1 MIFPGFSPGFGRTA
15 LGVRAMAR
23 ILPRNLG
30 QTGDVGFGLADLS
43 QSIFS
48 SLGLPDTINSLH
60 LPESRRTCLLLVDGL
75 GAEALQKFGSVHP
88 VFQHVIALPDLRSD
102 FPSTTVTNLSSL
114 GTGKSAGE
122 HGMVGYTVRVPNS
135 GNPGRL
141 LNGLKWDERVDP
153 LSWQKIPTLFERAAE
168 QGISVSSIGEKRYQN
183 TAFTTAALRGARYLG
198 ANRPPEIVTHIKI
211 ALAEPGSFA
220 YVYVNGLDAAGH
232 KAGVGSDKWL
242 LALEAVGD
250 LILQIVNQLPKNTQF
265 FITADHG
272 MVNPE
277 EKIILGRDNPLMNY
291 VTLVGGEPRA
301 RHIYLEP
308 GSETDVTS
316 LWREF
321 LRDQAVIHTKQEAI
335 SAGLFGENVSDA
347 CFDRIGD
354 LIAIPSENV
363 LFIDPTRID
372 QESAMVGHH
381 GGLTNTEVVIPLLM
395 AQ

>member
-1 MIFPGFSPGFGRTA
+1 
-15 LGVRAMAR
+15 MAR

-48 SLGLPDTINSLH
+48 SLGLPDAINSLQ
-60 LPESRRTCLLLVDGL
+60 LSESRRSCLLLVDGL
-75 GAEALQKFGSVHP
+75 GAQALQKFGSAHP
-88 VFQHVIALPDLRSD
+88 VFQQVSALRELRSD
-102 FPSTTVTNLSSL
+102 FPSTTVTNLTSL

-153 LSWQKIPTLFERAAE
+153 LSWQKIPTLFQRASE
-168 QGISVSSIGEKRYQN
+168 HGISVSTIGEKRYQD
-183 TAFTTAALRGARYLG
+183 TAFTTASLRGAKYLG
-198 ANRPPEIVTHIKI
+198 ANRQTEIVAQVKI
-211 ALAEPGSFA
+211 ALAEPASFA

-232 KAGVGSDKWL
+232 KDGVGSDKWL
-242 LALEAVGD
+242 VALEAVGE

-277 EKIILGRDNPLMNY
+277 EKIILGRDNPLMNH

-308 GSETDVTS
+308 GSETDATS

-321 LRDQAVIHTKQEAI
+321 LRDQVVIHTKQEAI
-335 SAGLFGENVSDA
+335 DVGLFGEIVSDD
-347 CFDRIGD
+347 CFARIGD

-363 LFIDPTRID
+363 LLIDPTRSA

-381 GGLTNTEVVIPLLM
+381 GGLTNAEVVIPLLT

>member
-1 MIFPGFSPGFGRTA
+1 
-15 LGVRAMAR
+15 MAR

-48 SLGLPDTINSLH
+48 SLGLPDAINSLQ
-60 LPESRRTCLLLVDGL
+60 LSDSRRSCLLLVDGL
-75 GAEALQKFGSVHP
+75 GAQALQKFGSVHP
-88 VFQHVIALPDLRSD
+88 VFQQVSAFRELRSD
-102 FPSTTVTNLSSL
+102 FPSTTVTNLTSL

-153 LSWQKIPTLFERAAE
+153 LSWQKIPTLFQRASE
-168 QGISVSSIGEKRYQN
+168 HGISVSTIGEKRYQD
-183 TAFTTAALRGARYLG
+183 TAFTTASLRGAKYLG
-198 ANRPPEIVTHIKI
+198 ANRQTEIVAQVKI
-211 ALAEPGSFA
+211 ALAEPASFA

-232 KAGVGSDKWL
+232 KDGVGSDKWL
-242 LALEAVGD
+242 VALEAVGE

-277 EKIILGRDNPLMNY
+277 EKIILGRDNPLMNH

-308 GSETDVTS
+308 GSETDATS

-321 LRDQAVIHTKQEAI
+321 LRDQVVIHTKQEAI
-335 SAGLFGENVSDA
+335 DVGLFGEIVSDD
-347 CFDRIGD
+347 CFARIGD

-363 LFIDPTRID
+363 LLIDPTRSA

-381 GGLTNTEVVIPLLM
+381 GGLTNAEVVIPLLT

>member
-1 MIFPGFSPGFGRTA
+1 
-15 LGVRAMAR
+15 MAR

-48 SLGLPDTINSLH
+48 SLGLPDAINSLQ
-60 LPESRRTCLLLVDGL
+60 LSESRRSCLLLVDGL
-75 GAEALQKFGSVHP
+75 GAQALQKFGSAHP
-88 VFQHVIALPDLRSD
+88 VFQQVSALRELRSD
-102 FPSTTVTNLSSL
+102 FPSTTVTNLTSL

-153 LSWQKIPTLFERAAE
+153 LSWQKIPTLFQRASE
-168 QGISVSSIGEKRYQN
+168 HGISVTTIGEKRYQD
-183 TAFTTAALRGARYLG
+183 TAFTTASLRGAKYLG
-198 ANRPPEIVTHIKI
+198 ANRQTEIVAQVKI
-211 ALAEPGSFA
+211 ALAEPASFA

-232 KAGVGSDKWL
+232 KDGVGSDKWL
-242 LALEAVGD
+242 VALEAVGE

-277 EKIILGRDNPLMNY
+277 EKIILGRDNPLMNH

-308 GSETDVTS
+308 GSETDATS

-321 LRDQAVIHTKQEAI
+321 LRDQVVIHTKQEAI
-335 SAGLFGENVSDA
+335 DVGLFGEIVSDD
-347 CFDRIGD
+347 CFARIGD

-363 LFIDPTRID
+363 LLIDPTRSA

-381 GGLTNTEVVIPLLM
+381 GGLTNAEVVIPLLT

>member
-1 MIFPGFSPGFGRTA
+1 
-15 LGVRAMAR
+15 MAR

-48 SLGLPDTINSLH
+48 SLGLPDAINSLQ
-60 LPESRRTCLLLVDGL
+60 LSDSRRSCLLLVDGL
-75 GAEALQKFGSVHP
+75 GAQALQKFGSVHP
-88 VFQHVIALPDLRSD
+88 VFQQVSALRELRSD
-102 FPSTTVTNLSSL
+102 FPSTTVTNLTSL

-153 LSWQKIPTLFERAAE
+153 LSWQKIPTLFQRASE
-168 QGISVSSIGEKRYQN
+168 HGISVSTIGEKRYQD
-183 TAFTTAALRGARYLG
+183 TAFTTASLRGAKYLG
-198 ANRPPEIVTHIKI
+198 ANRQTEIVAQVKI
-211 ALAEPGSFA
+211 ALAEPASFA

-232 KAGVGSDKWL
+232 KDGVGSDKWL
-242 LALEAVGD
+242 VALEAVGE

-277 EKIILGRDNPLMNY
+277 EKIILGRDNPLMNH

-308 GSETDVTS
+308 GSETDATS

-321 LRDQAVIHTKQEAI
+321 LRDQVVIHTKQEAI
-335 SAGLFGENVSDA
+335 DVGLFGEIVSDD
-347 CFDRIGD
+347 CFARIGD

-363 LFIDPTRID
+363 LLIDPTRSA

-381 GGLTNTEVVIPLLM
+381 GGLTDAEVVIPLLT

>member
-1 MIFPGFSPGFGRTA
+1 
-15 LGVRAMAR
+15 
-23 ILPRNLG
+23 
-30 QTGDVGFGLADLS
+30 
-43 QSIFS
+43 
-48 SLGLPDTINSLH
+48 
-60 LPESRRTCLLLVDGL
+60 
-75 GAEALQKFGSVHP
+75 
-88 VFQHVIALPDLRSD
+88 
-102 FPSTTVTNLSSL
+102 
-114 GTGKSAGE
+114 
-122 HGMVGYTVRVPNS
+122 MVGYTVRVPNS

-153 LSWQKIPTLFERAAE
+153 LSWQKIPTLFQRASE
-168 QGISVSSIGEKRYQN
+168 HGISVSTIGEKRYQD
-183 TAFTTAALRGARYLG
+183 TAFTTASLRGAKYLG
-198 ANRPPEIVTHIKI
+198 ANRQTEIVAQVKI
-211 ALAEPGSFA
+211 ALAEPASFA

-232 KAGVGSDKWL
+232 KDGVGSDKWL
-242 LALEAVGD
+242 VALEAVGE

-277 EKIILGRDNPLMNY
+277 EKIILGRDNPLMNH

-308 GSETDVTS
+308 GSETDATS

-321 LRDQAVIHTKQEAI
+321 LRDQVVIHTKQEAI
-335 SAGLFGENVSDA
+335 DVGLFGEIVSDD
-347 CFDRIGD
+347 CFARIGD

-363 LFIDPTRID
+363 LLIDPTRSA

-381 GGLTNTEVVIPLLM
+381 GGLTDAEVVIPLLT